1 MTFMKVGA
9 VALLGAFLGIQF
21 KSGKQEYGI
30 FIGAAICL
38 LIFSYTAAYLGQVK
52 EQVEVFMSYVSSGSR
67 YFTILFKV
75 VGITWISEFV
85 SGICRDSGFG
95 AVAAQVEL
103 FAKIAILFAGM
114 PVFLTLIETIV
125 DFAK

>member
-9 VALLGAFLGIQF
+9 VALLGIFLGIQF

-38 LIFSYTAAYLGQVK
+38 LIFSYTASYLGQVK
-52 EQVEVFMSYVSSGSR
+52 EQVEALMGYVSSGSR
-67 YFTILFKV
+67 YFSILFKV

-85 SGICRDSGFG
+85 AGICRDSGFG
-95 AVAAQVEL
+95 AVASQVEL

-114 PVFLTLIETIV
+114 PVFLTLIETIAN
-125 DFAK
+125 FAG